1 MADDLRAML
10 EEIKNKALQKQ
21 KEQNGQMKPADGTE
35 PDGGEGDWYKRR
47 EKQERIRE
55 LENAGIMKRY
65 RNVTFENIE
74 KRGLPDNEDIRKNY
88 EVVKEYATKNL
99 EWNLEHG
106 FGLILA
112 GNYGTMK
119 TTMAVAV
126 LQQWIKD
133 GHNGLLV
140 PMCSLIDNLYTMRS
154 LNREEWAKYEMRIRS
169 TPLLII
175 DDLGSENTDQSWVLS
190 KVDSIITERYNK
202 MLPIIVT
209 TNLSKGELEG
219 TYSGRIMDRLR
230 NISQYLVF
238 NSESQRRTLA
248 S

>member
-1 MADDLRAML
+1 MADDFRAML

-21 KEQNGQMKPADGTE
+21 KEQNGQMKPVDGTE
-35 PDGGEGDWYKRR
+35 QGGEDDWYKRR

-65 RNVTFENIE
+65 RNVTFESIE

-88 EVVKEYATKNL
+88 EIVKEYATRNMQ
-99 EWNLEHG
+99 WNLDHG

-126 LQQWIKD
+126 LQHFLKE
-133 GHNGLLV
+133 GRSGLLV

-154 LNREEWAKYEMRIRS
+154 LNREEWARYELRIRS
-169 TPLLII
+169 IPLLVI

-190 KVDSIITERYNK
+190 KVDSIITERYNT

-238 NSESQRRTLA
+238 NSESQRKTLA

>member
-1 MADDLRAML
+1 M
-10 EEIKNKALQKQ
+10 
-21 KEQNGQMKPADGTE
+21 
-35 PDGGEGDWYKRR
+35 DWDERRKR
-47 EKQERIRE
+47 QERDRE
-55 LENAGIMKRY
+55 LERAGIMKRY
-65 RNVTFENIE
+65 RNVTFESIE
-74 KRGLPDNEDIRKNY
+74 KRGLPANEEIRRNY
-88 EVVKEYATKNL
+88 AVVKEYATRNL
-99 EWNLEHG
+99 EWNYEHG

-126 LQQWIKD
+126 LREWMNG
-133 GHNGLLV
+133 GHNGMLV

-169 TPLLII
+169 TPLLVI
-175 DDLGSENTDQSWVLS
+175 DDLGGESTDQSWVLA

-209 TNLSKGELEG
+209 TNLSKEELTG
-219 TYSGRIMDRLR
+219 TYSGRVMDRLR

-238 NSESQRRTLA
+238 SAESQRQALA
-248 S
+248 

>member
-1 MADDLRAML
+1 MADDFREML
-10 EEIKNKALQKQ
+10 EEIKNNALQKQ
-21 KEQNGQMKPADGTE
+21 RQQSGQMKPVDGADNNPPE
-35 PDGGEGDWYKRR
+35 MDWVERRKR
-47 EKQERIRE
+47 QERARE
-55 LENAGIMKRY
+55 LERAGIMKRY
-65 RNVTFENIE
+65 RDVTFESIE
-74 KRGLPDNEDIRKNY
+74 KQGIPDNEDIRRNY
-88 EVVKEYATKNL
+88 AVVKEYATRNL
-99 EWNLEHG
+99 DWNLEHG

-126 LQQWIKD
+126 LQQWMQA
-133 GHNGLLV
+133 GHNGMLV

-169 TPLLII
+169 TPLLVI
-175 DDLGSENTDQSWVLS
+175 DDLGGENTDQTWVLA

-209 TNLSKGELEG
+209 TNLSKEELAG

-238 NSESQRRTLA
+238 NAESQRQALA
-248 S
+248 